1 MMLES
6 REYIRGSTSKIEN
19 IIIYEV
25 VNLYDER
32 RDFFMKEWIEN
43 VMGNVI
49 EKEVEEWKSDFLFD
63 KEALEKLPKG
73 TMFLWEVRKTGT
85 YLFPFIE
92 DADSEFFK
100 AVIETWKETKF
111 FKGILGESLEG
122 ISAQEAENMISEW
135 EERGDI

>member
-1 MMLES
+1 
-6 REYIRGSTSKIEN
+6 
-19 IIIYEV
+19 
-25 VNLYDER
+25 
-32 RDFFMKEWIEN
+32 MKEWIEN
-43 VMGNVI
+43 IMGDVV
-49 EKEVEEWKSDFLFD
+49 EKEVKEWKSDFLFD

-100 AVIETWKETKF
+100 AVIETWKKTKF

-122 ISAQEAENMISEW
+122 ISAQEAEKIISEW